1 MIEGALATLAN
12 WLMRADAGI
21 GLVLLVGLSMSASH
35 LFALLANRLT
45 PRQIAMQLLLDGL
58 ILSVALL
65 LAALVNML
73 MLGLFA
79 DAVVRPSELLD
90 RMGAAL
96 IPGLFYVLVAAP
108 YISDLIA
115 VTLWFLIHLNVITL
129 LHARFGLPYEQAL
142 LLATPGFVLALLLVI
157 GLFHQSW
164 QAGYRRLASE
174 LEPLDQR

>member
-1 MIEGALATLAN
+1 
-12 WLMRADAGI
+12 
-21 GLVLLVGLSMSASH
+21 
-35 LFALLANRLT
+35 
-45 PRQIAMQLLLDGL
+45 
-58 ILSVALL
+58 
-65 LAALVNML
+65 ML

-90 RMGAAL
+90 RIGAAL

-115 VTLWFLIHLNVITL
+115 VTLWFLIYLNVITL

-142 LLATPGFVLALLLVI
+142 LLATPGFLLALLLVI

-174 LEPLDQR
+174 LEPLEPH